1 MKAQPLRKLRLWRLL
16 SGKTLGQVA
25 REVRLPAYVISAI
38 ERGEINPP
46 ERWAKRF
53 ALAYGE
59 AVAADLLMPVE
70 PVQALGPAA
79 GSAAIGSD
87 SEVAVNE

>member
-1 MKAQPLRKLRLWRLL
+1 MYAQHLRKLRLWRLL

-25 REVRLPAYVISAI
+25 REVRLPAYVVSAI
-38 ERGEINPP
+38 ERGEITPP

-53 ALAYGE
+53 AEAYGE

-70 PVQALGPAA
+70 PVEALGPAA
-79 GSAAIGSD
+79 GSAGIGSQRGA
-87 SEVAVNE
+87 VVNE